1 MSTAQPRRASAP
13 TALGLV
19 RSSGRFGPLRALL
32 WSRHRMT
39 VHWVASAR
47 HESKLK
53 VAFVSLSAVAL
64 WGGAFVVVRFALRM
78 LDELAADAGVAGAS
92 VAGQAPFVDLVLARL
107 LAGFALTIFVLLM
120 TSNVLVAFAT
130 LFRSRELPR
139 LLISPVPPALLFVG
153 RFVECVSMSSW
164 ALAFLGSPA
173 LLAYGL
179 HRHAPL
185 GFYLSLVLYYLPFVV
200 LAAAIG
206 TILTLLL
213 TRFFSARRRALPLAL
228 GMLGLGGIYLLFR
241 RRLAL
246 PDFGAAD
253 SLQAIVATLGR
264 TQSPFLPSSWL
275 ANGLL
280 AAARG
285 AWSESLLL
293 WAVLLTNA
301 LFFAWIATRLAE
313 RLWIPSWCDLHAS
326 DLGRRA
332 RERGLL
338 GARVESLTRA
348 LPEPGRSLGIKDLRL
363 FWRDPA
369 QWSQFLIFFGL
380 MALYVANIRA
390 RGVFAEE
397 PWRSWISILNTSAAM
412 LVLATLS
419 TRFVFPLISLEGR
432 RFWLLGLAP
441 LHRRDLVM
449 QKFWFSVAVTSLFT
463 VGVALVSGARLRL
476 DAAELGLSL
485 TAITA
490 TTFALNGLAI
500 GLGSLFPDF
509 EEESPARIVSGLG
522 GTLNFLASLGYIV
535 LVTLIQAIV
544 VEWRRRDGDGG
555 IGGIEATAL
564 AALAAVTLLATWL
577 PLRLGI
583 RHFERCDL

>member
-1 MSTAQPRRASAP
+1 MTTTGALATTRPAPSPAPRSAP
-13 TALGLV
+13 LA
-19 RSSGRFGPLRALL
+19 ALL
-32 WSRHRMT
+32 WSRRRMT
-39 VHWVASAR
+39 MHWVASAR

-53 VAFVSLSAVAL
+53 VAFVSLSAIGL
-64 WGGAFVVVRFALRM
+64 WLGAFLLVRVSLLLLDDFA
-78 LDELAADAGVAGAS
+78 AGAGVAGSGAD
-92 VAGQAPFVDLVLARL
+92 VPFVDLVLARL
-107 LAGFALTIFVLLM
+107 LAGFALTIFVLLI

-139 LLISPVPPALLFVG
+139 LLIAPVEPAVLFVS

-173 LLAYGL
+173 LLAYGV

-185 GFYLSLVLYYLPFVV
+185 GFYLSAILFYLPFVV
-200 LAAAIG
+200 LAAALGSIV
-206 TILTLLL
+206 TLLL
-213 TRFFSARRRALPLAL
+213 TRLFSANRRALPWTL
-228 GMLGLGGIYLLFR
+228 GVLGLAALYLVFQ

-246 PDFGAAD
+246 PDLGAAD
-253 SLQAIVATLGR
+253 TLQAIVATLGR

-275 ANGLL
+275 ADGLL
-280 AAARG
+280 AASHG
-285 AWSESLLL
+285 AWGDSLFL
-293 WAVLLTNA
+293 WAVLLSNA
-301 LFFAWIATRLAE
+301 LLFAWVATAFAE

-332 RERGLL
+332 RSRGLL
-338 GARVESLTRA
+338 GAQVERLLRPW
-348 LPEPGRSLGIKDLRL
+348 PEPGRSLALKDLRL

-390 RGVFAEE
+390 RGVFADE

-432 RFWLLGLAP
+432 RFWVLGLAP
-441 LHRRDLVM
+441 LRRRDLVM
-449 QKFWFSVAVTSLFT
+449 QKFWFSVAVTSVFT
-463 VGVALVSGARLRL
+463 VGVALVSGLRL
-476 DAAELGLSL
+476 QLDAIELGLSL
-485 TAITA
+485 IAIVA

-500 GLGSLFPDF
+500 GLGSLFPNF

-522 GTLNFLASLGYIV
+522 GTLNFIASLGYVVVITV
-535 LVTLIQAIV
+535 IQAIA
-544 VEWRRRDGDGG
+544 VEWRRRAGAGG
-555 IGGIEATAL
+555 IGGLELATV
-564 AALAAVTLLATWL
+564 AALLAITLAVTWL

-583 RHFERCDL
+583 RSFERADL